1 MEKVNRRA
9 LKNIISLDSWKEAKK
24 IFIDEAN
31 NLTSNDNIPSSW
43 TDKQIAIQVKA
54 NKKARE
60 ILLGAISKI
69 EQLGTDFNKENES
82 FK

>member
-1 MEKVNRRA
+1 MSQLNKRA

-24 IFIDEAN
+24 IFIDEADR
-31 NLTSNDNIPSSW
+31 LTSNDNIPSSW
-43 TDKQIAIQVKA
+43 TDKQIAGQVRA